1 MSLCQLWI
9 KSGKWNCSLFLFSY
23 NSFTFAAF
31 KLDFMTPVVH
41 RGPGHVRMRLLNN
54 NIHVSSELRLG
65 EILVCFVRR
74 SIIALLRVAAR
85 TARSFFFATSKLRKA
100 EKKTRRVHKS
110 LNRAGVLRKFR
121 HITRWIIIAFLLH
134 CYSFLPARKTF
145 FSPCCFAYHLGPG
158 THCMDIVDG
167 WILCFVVWLRT
178 DAAMTISKVE
188 NSASRQGFQL
198 HEKKQAQF
206 LALRE
211 SRCVW
216 RWSIGWEVEM
226 RISIIMYHAT
236 NSQAQQRQQPVF
248 ETKNL
253 LNFFSPPA
261 PNPPE
266 TYLYCAKKY
275 KSFSFCSKRPHK

>member
-1 MSLCQLWI
+1 MI
-9 KSGKWNCSLFLFSY
+9 F
-23 NSFTFAAF
+23 AF

-41 RGPGHVRMRLLNN
+41 RGPGHVRMRPLNN

-65 EILVCFVRR
+65 EILVCFVRC

-85 TARSFFFATSKLRKA
+85 TARSFFARLKNWRKA

-134 CYSFLPARKTF
+134 CYSFCQPRKTF

-158 THCMDIVDG
+158 TPLHGWIDIV
-167 WILCFVVWLRT
+167 LFVAWLRT

-198 HEKKQAQF
+198 QVKF
-206 LALRE
+206 SALRE
-211 SRCVW
+211 SRYVW

-236 NSQAQQRQQPVF
+236 NFKHNNDS
-248 ETKNL
+248 
-253 LNFFSPPA
+253 
-261 PNPPE
+261 NPF
-266 TYLYCAKKY
+266 L
-275 KSFSFCSKRPHK
+275 KRKIS